1 MKSLCFK
8 RTFKNRKKR
17 DLSVMLFPVFLLP
30 QEVNQLLVKMLKQLL
45 PPRVVKLLLRE
56 LHLLRTRMHPSLS
69 KLNTL
74 KTSYLTLPLSLSRKT
89 SQSMLRKTSLRKLLL

>member
-1 MKSLCFK
+1 
-8 RTFKNRKKR
+8 
-17 DLSVMLFPVFLLP
+17 MLFPVFLLP

-74 KTSYLTLPLSLSRKT
+74 KTSYLTLPLSLLRKT

>member
-1 MKSLCFK
+1 
-8 RTFKNRKKR
+8 
-17 DLSVMLFPVFLLP
+17 MLFPVFLLP
-30 QEVNQLLVKMLKQLL
+30 LEVNQLLVKMLKQLL

-74 KTSYLTLPLSLSRKT
+74 KTSHLTLPLSLLRKT